1 MQQNILLNQ
10 GDSISNVYLSN
21 QVHNVSSYS
30 PRMNKLKSNLNMIIS
45 DDSHN
50 ESGEMGEEP
59 RFLSGGAAR
68 SSEMNQKEY
77 IKDGEYGTKASKLQQ

>member
-1 MQQNILLNQ
+1 
-10 GDSISNVYLSN
+10 
-21 QVHNVSSYS
+21 
-30 PRMNKLKSNLNMIIS
+30 MIIS

-59 RFLSGGAAR
+59 RFLFGGAAR

-77 IKDGEYGTKASKLQQ
+77 LKDAEYETKASKLQQ